1 MLRSKFWRSVRLWPN
16 RVETRPF
23 FDAFFGFLNLG
34 VRAAI
39 KQWGSPL
46 KKAVL
51 AAAFVLA
58 FQSHL
63 YAESIGQASF
73 YHHPRYNGFIAA
85 HRTYPFGTHLRV
97 TNLGNGRQAT
107 VVVVDRG
114 PFIRNRILDVSTN
127 AAEALGFRQAG
138 LARVKIEVLGKY

>member
-1 MLRSKFWRSVRLWPN
+1 LWSK
-16 RVETRPF
+16 RVETCPF
-23 FDAFFGFLNLG
+23 FGVFFGFLNLG

-39 KQWGSPL
+39 KQWGKPL
-46 KKAVL
+46 RKAVL
-51 AAAFVLA
+51 TAAFALA
-58 FQSHL
+58 FQVPVH
-63 YAESIGQASF
+63 AQSIGQASF

-85 HRTYPFGTHLRV
+85 HRTYPFGTQLRV

-114 PFIRNRILDVSTN
+114 PFIRNRIIDVSTS
-127 AAEALGFRQAG
+127 AAQALGFRQAG

>member
-1 MLRSKFWRSVRLWPN
+1 LWSKG
-16 RVETRPF
+16 VETCPF
-23 FDAFFGFLNLG
+23 FDAFLSFLNLG

-39 KQWGSPL
+39 KQWGVPL

-51 AAAFVLA
+51 SAAFVLA
-58 FQSHL
+58 FQGQI
-63 YAESIGQASF
+63 YAQSFGQASF

-114 PFIRNRILDVSTN
+114 PFIRNRIIDVSTN